1 MSFSEVSN
9 KITQTGTD
17 TDLSGLNGVT
27 GVTTTIRGNHTTYTI
42 ASTHFLEVKGTLSI
56 DPAYETLQLMKQ
68 AINAGSGHPL
78 TVTGTLNLG
87 VKTTANGKDKYSV
100 GVGIDLPN
108 ENLTGQMYRFFG
120 ISFGGSSTFLWNG
133 GIIRTT
139 ATLRTANGATVTVNS
154 GIFYNLAVQGL
165 SNTNTSQ
172 FRIESSNSTSDA
184 KINIYD
190 LTFDGET
197 LESRIF
203 TKSGWN
209 VGIFKFKKGGFQ
221 SYNSPFPPL
230 TFDNFDTSP
239 NLHGFDI
246 INVTRAQADG
256 ETITIKGFSDR
267 LRVELDTGRD
277 NFMYLKCVRPIS
289 LVVEDL
295 NGNPLNYSYYAK
307 DSDSGNRALGPKNQ
321 DDKSDKI
328 YNGVN
333 QTSNL
338 DEDVLVEV
346 INYIN
351 KTITTDSRT
360 NSNSE
365 IPFSIIAYNQTIT
378 GFAED
383 LVGLDTLQSTVKMTP
398 DLVVSEATKSV
409 VDAYASIDTPQ
420 KFYDIAKSYLVD
432 NYAGEVS
439 PLVSRDGNTI
449 DAGSY
454 DVVVDA
460 SAGSVFAISGNTLT
474 IKATTFVGNISTSG
488 STTLSNG
495 AEVIGTF
502 GATTVLPWEVKNVEA
517 TTRLQLYNLTKD
529 SLVITQKLSGTAGTY
544 VDATGTYDQTEIAE
558 GDVIRLRCTC
568 VVGAEAMLPVEV
580 TGVATSTGI
589 TFSVDQ
595 VADEIYN
602 TNGINGS
609 QVSTLTADYSNPMGV
624 DVSDADGKAS
634 VKEIYAFFVYST
646 TTEDGVHLWFGGM
659 RAIDNA
665 NYEVV
670 TANSDIKIQNIGSNA
685 VIVSDGRLYRDDQ
698 ASVLYAEDG
707 DKPISMDSGALV
719 ASIQPQVE
727 AGLNANAKISSI
739 NNNTKIIPA
748 LL

>member
-1 MSFSEVSN
+1 M
-9 KITQTGTD
+9 
-17 TDLSGLNGVT
+17 
-27 GVTTTIRGNHTTYTI
+27 
-42 ASTHFLEVKGTLSI
+42 
-56 DPAYETLQLMKQ
+56 MKQ

-108 ENLTGQMYRFFG
+108 ENLTGQMYNTFG

-154 GIFYNLAVQGL
+154 GFFYNLAKQGS

-230 TFDNFDTSP
+230 TFENFDTSP
-239 NLHGFDI
+239 NLHDFDI
-246 INVTRAQADG
+246 INVTRTQSSG

-267 LRVELDTGRD
+267 LRVALDAGRN

-295 NGNPLNYSYYAK
+295 NGNPLTYSYYAK
-307 DSDSGNRALGPKNQ
+307 DLDSGNRAIGSIGQ
-321 DDKSDKI
+321 DDTDDKV
-328 YNGVN
+328 YTATS
-333 QTSNL
+333 QTGDL
-338 DEDVLVEV
+338 QEEILVEV

-378 GFAED
+378 DFAED
-383 LVGLDTLQSTVKMTP
+383 LVGLNTLGSTVKMTP

-409 VDAYASIDTPQ
+409 VDVYTSIDTPQ

-432 NYAGEVS
+432 NYAGEAS

-454 DVVVDA
+454 NVIVDA
-460 SAGSVFAISGNTLT
+460 TANLVFAISGNTLT

-488 STTLSNG
+488 TTTLSNG

-502 GATTVLPWEVKNVEA
+502 GATTVLPWTVKNVEA
-517 TTRLQLYNLTKD
+517 TTRLQLYNITKS
-529 SLVITQKLSGTAGTY
+529 SLVVTRKLTGTAGAY
-544 VDATGTYDQTEIAE
+544 VDATDTYDQTEISV
-558 GDVIRLRCTC
+558 GDVVRLRCTC
-568 VVGAEAMLPVEV
+568 VVGATAMLPVEA
-580 TGVATSTGI
+580 TGVATTTGI
-589 TFSVDQ
+589 TFAVDQ
-595 VADEIYN
+595 VADEVYN
-602 TNGINGS
+602 SNGINGS

-624 DVSDADGKAS
+624 DVSDADGIAS
-634 VKEIYAFFVYST
+634 VKEMYAFFVYST
-646 TTEDGVHLWFGGM
+646 TTEDGVDKWFGGM

-665 NYEVV
+665 NYEII
-670 TANSDIKIQNIGSNA
+670 TANADIKIQNVGTNA
-685 VIVSDGRLYRDDQ
+685 VVVTDGRLYRDDQ
-698 ASVLYAEDG
+698 ASVLYAENG
-707 DKPISMDSGALV
+707 DKPISMDSGALTTNV
-719 ASIQPQVE
+719 QPMVE
-727 AGLNANAKISSI
+727 SALNNNAKVGSI
-739 NNNTKIIPA
+739 DKNTKIIPA